1 MSTGAE
7 HRVEEVADLVV
18 AAHGCGHSHETADGG
33 ENGEY
38 HERAQHDPWAL
49 VDGVGVLGFDYQ
61 LRVGSG
67 VDGGT
72 VFSQLMRFGAAFAEE
87 GEIPQPE
94 HVERG
99 QARSHPSD
107 EPEYLAAVAAR

>member
-1 MSTGAE
+1 M
-7 HRVEEVADLVV
+7 ADLVMSP
-18 AAHGCGHSHETADGG
+18 HCFGHTDKSADGG
-33 ENGEY
+33 ENSEDD
-38 HERAQHDPWAL
+38 EWTQHHPWAL

-72 VFSQLMRFGAAFAEE
+72 VFGQLMRFGAAFAEE
-87 GEIPQPE
+87 SEVPQPE

-107 EPEYLAAVAAR
+107 EPENLAETPRDECPVEDL